1 MMKRKQLATRLAIA
15 SMFLI
20 HGVITGAW
28 VPHIPLAQ
36 QRLGADLATFGLA
49 LLALAAGA
57 VTAMPVAG
65 SLIHKYGSARV
76 TLATGILFCLAFP
89 MPALAGTIGWFVA
102 GLAIFGAAM
111 GAMDVAMN
119 AQALAYE
126 KQIGKPVMSLFHGMY
141 SAGAMGGA
149 GLSALV
155 LGQFSAQTHLAGT
168 VVIGFATICVAAF
181 FLLPADTDRGLAEKR
196 FFAWPS
202 RATIGLGSLCFLA
215 YMSEGAV
222 LDWSAIEL
230 RQKFSLS
237 AHVAGIGYGAFA
249 GGMALARFTGDALR
263 SRFGPVALVRSERG
277 SGSRRHDH
285 RARRSRCGDVY
296 CRLWTGGAG
305 PRQHRAGSVRAA
317 GGGWNRKHPGARSR
331 PSWRWASP
339 APSSARH
346 SSALRRRVRGCRRL
360 SDSSSSPWLSS
371 RPWRIR
377 QRQRGFET
385 ESISRRR

>member
-1 MMKRKQLATRLAIA
+1 MKLDSGFRRNQDIATRLAIA

-20 HGVITGAW
+20 LGLITGAW

-57 VTAMPVAG
+57 VTAMPAAG
-65 SLIHKYGSARV
+65 SLIHKNGSARV
-76 TLATGILFCLAFP
+76 TLVTGILFCLAFP
-89 MPALAGTIGWFVA
+89 LPALAGTIGWFVA
-102 GLAIFGAAM
+102 SLAIFGAM
-111 GAMDVAMN
+111 IGAMDVAVN

-126 KQIGKPVMSLFHGMY
+126 KHIGKPVMSLLHGMY

-155 LGQFSAQTHLAGT
+155 LGRFSVQMHLAGT
-168 VVIGFATICVAAF
+168 VIIGLATVCAAAF
-181 FLLPADTDRGLAEKR
+181 FLLPTDADRGLTEKR

-237 AHVAGIGYGAFA
+237 AHIAGIGYGAFA

-263 SRFGPVALVRSERG
+263 SRFGPVALVRSSAALAAAGMIIALSGHDWVLCIAAYGLAGLGLGNIVPVLFSGGGKLEPEAPGRG
-277 SGSRRHDH
+277 IAAVVAMGF
-285 RARRSRCGDVY
+285 
-296 CRLWTGGAG
+296 
-305 PRQHRAGSVRAA
+305 AGSVIGPPFIGLAA
-317 GGGWNRKHPGARSR
+317 D
-331 PSWRWASP
+331 
-339 APSSARH
+339 SAGL
-346 SSALRRRVRGCRRL
+346 SAALGVVVVAMV
-360 SDSSSSPWLSS
+360 
-371 RPWRIR
+371 IIAAAANTAKAA
-377 QRQRGFET
+377 QV
-385 ESISRRR
+385 

>member
-20 HGVITGAW
+20 HGVVTGAW

-76 TLATGILFCLAFP
+76 TLATGILFCLVFP
-89 MPALAGTIGWFVA
+89 VPALAGTIGWFVA

-119 AQALAYE
+119 AQALSYE
-126 KQIGKPVMSLFHGMY
+126 EQIGKPVMSLFHGMY

-168 VVIGFATICVAAF
+168 VVIGLATTCVAAF

-263 SRFGPVALVRSERG
+263 TRFGPVALVRSSAALAAAG
-277 SGSRRHDH
+277 MIIALAGQDAVMCIAAYGLAGLGLGNIVPVLLSGGGRLEPEAPG
-285 RARRSRCGDVY
+285 RAIAAVVAMGF
-296 CRLWTGGAG
+296 
-305 PRQHRAGSVRAA
+305 AGSVIGPPFIGLAA
-317 GGGWNRKHPGARSR
+317 QGAGL
-331 PSWRWASP
+331 
-339 APSSARH
+339 SA
-346 SSALRRRVRGCRRL
+346 ALGFIVIAMGIIAAVANTAKAARV
-360 SDSSSSPWLSS
+360 
-371 RPWRIR
+371 
-377 QRQRGFET
+377 
-385 ESISRRR
+385 

>member
-20 HGVITGAW
+20 HGVVTGAW

-57 VTAMPVAG
+57 VTAMPIAG
-65 SLIHKYGSARV
+65 SLIHKHGSARV
-76 TLATGILFCLAFP
+76 TLATGILFCLSFP
-89 MPALAGTIGWFVA
+89 MPALAGTIGWFIA

-155 LGQFSAQTHLAGT
+155 LGQFSAHTHLAGT
-168 VVIGFATICVAAF
+168 VVIGLATICVAAF
-181 FLLPADTDRGLAEKR
+181 FLLPADTDRGLGEKR

-249 GGMALARFTGDALR
+249 GGMAFARFTGDALR
-263 SRFGPVALVRSERG
+263 SRFGPVALVRSSAALAAAG
-277 SGSRRHDH
+277 MIIALAGQDAVMCIAAYGLAGLGLGNIVPVLLSGGGRLEPDAPG
-285 RARRSRCGDVY
+285 RAIAAVVAMGF
-296 CRLWTGGAG
+296 
-305 PRQHRAGSVRAA
+305 AGSVIGPPFIGLAA
-317 GGGWNRKHPGARSR
+317 QGAGL
-331 PSWRWASP
+331 
-339 APSSARH
+339 SA
-346 SSALRRRVRGCRRL
+346 ALGFTVIAMGIIVAAANTAKAARV
-360 SDSSSSPWLSS
+360 
-371 RPWRIR
+371 
-377 QRQRGFET
+377 
-385 ESISRRR
+385 

>member
-36 QRLGADLATFGLA
+36 QRLGADLAAFGLA

-57 VTAMPVAG
+57 VTAMPIAG
-65 SLIHKYGSARV
+65 SLIHKHGSARV
-76 TLATGILFCLAFP
+76 TLATGILFCLSFA

-155 LGQFSAQTHLAGT
+155 LGQFSAHTHLAGA
-168 VVIGFATICVAAF
+168 VVIGLATICVAAF

-263 SRFGPVALVRSERG
+263 SRFGPVALVRSSAALAAAG
-277 SGSRRHDH
+277 MIIALAGQDAVMCIAAYGLAGLGLGNIVPVLLSGGGRLEPEAPG
-285 RARRSRCGDVY
+285 RAIAAVVAMGF
-296 CRLWTGGAG
+296 
-305 PRQHRAGSVRAA
+305 AGSVIGPPFIGLAA
-317 GGGWNRKHPGARSR
+317 QGAGL
-331 PSWRWASP
+331 
-339 APSSARH
+339 SA
-346 SSALRRRVRGCRRL
+346 ALGFIVIAMGIIVAVANTAKAARV
-360 SDSSSSPWLSS
+360 
-371 RPWRIR
+371 
-377 QRQRGFET
+377 
-385 ESISRRR
+385 

>member
-36 QRLGADLATFGLA
+36 QRLGADLAAFGLA

-57 VTAMPVAG
+57 VTAMPIAG
-65 SLIHKYGSARV
+65 SLIHKHGSARV
-76 TLATGILFCLAFP
+76 TLATGILFCLSFP

-155 LGQFSAQTHLAGT
+155 LGQFSAHTHLAGA
-168 VVIGFATICVAAF
+168 VVIGLATICVAAF

-263 SRFGPVALVRSERG
+263 SRFGPVALVRSSAALAAAG
-277 SGSRRHDH
+277 MIIALAGQDAVMCIAAYGLAGLGLGNIVPVLLSGGGRLEPEAPG
-285 RARRSRCGDVY
+285 RAIAAVVAMGF
-296 CRLWTGGAG
+296 
-305 PRQHRAGSVRAA
+305 AGSVIGPPFIGLAA
-317 GGGWNRKHPGARSR
+317 QGAGL
-331 PSWRWASP
+331 
-339 APSSARH
+339 SA
-346 SSALRRRVRGCRRL
+346 ALGFIVIAMGIIVAVANTAKAARV
-360 SDSSSSPWLSS
+360 
-371 RPWRIR
+371 
-377 QRQRGFET
+377 
-385 ESISRRR
+385 